1 MTAQLD
7 QMQTQ
12 LLSQPPP
19 SIILPRSEAI
29 RYVEICELAEMMP
42 PSAASSSGAGGGS
55 NFLTQLLLSSS
66 SSSGSVDG
74 EINDSTSGNNVK
86 KYASIIQMAFL
97 LYLGEYTHARHLWR
111 RLNNNNNSHNSS
123 NDDEYK
129 QLTMFWNA
137 AKYCYLW
144 NTGGIM
150 SGLSTPPAN
159 TNGTDSNDEEEIRS
173 NLPYSTLM
181 LRSLQ
186 SNSES
191 SFEPLA
197 TYSRELVS
205 IFRYRVNERLRMSF
219 DDIREEEFMLR
230 MNLSNTCAGEEEDVL
245 GRYGWKRIAAAVA
258 DNSAHLVPDREW
270 KLTMQGGDDST
281 MTLSVDVDRIRQL
294 SEVVMFLEQTK
305 MNA

>member
-19 SIILPRSEAI
+19 SILLPRSEAL

-42 PSAASSSGAGGGS
+42 PSAASSGAGGGS

-66 SSSGSVDG
+66 SSGSGSGDG
-74 EINDSTSGNNVK
+74 DTNDSTSSNNVK

-111 RLNNNNNSHNSS
+111 RLNNNNNSHSS
-123 NDDEYK
+123 NNDDEYK

-144 NTGGIM
+144 NTGGVM
-150 SGLSTPPAN
+150 SGLSTPATDG
-159 TNGTDSNDEEEIRS
+159 TNSNDEEEIRS

-186 SNSES
+186 SN
-191 SFEPLA
+191 
-197 TYSRELVS
+197 
-205 IFRYRVNERLRMSF
+205 
-219 DDIREEEFMLR
+219 
-230 MNLSNTCAGEEEDVL
+230 
-245 GRYGWKRIAAAVA
+245 
-258 DNSAHLVPDREW
+258 
-270 KLTMQGGDDST
+270 
-281 MTLSVDVDRIRQL
+281 
-294 SEVVMFLEQTK
+294 
-305 MNA
+305 

>member
-1 MTAQLD
+1 
-7 QMQTQ
+7 
-12 LLSQPPP
+12 
-19 SIILPRSEAI
+19 
-29 RYVEICELAEMMP
+29 MMP
-42 PSAASSSGAGGGS
+42 PSAASSGAGGGS
-55 NFLTQLLLSSS
+55 NFLTQLLSSS
-66 SSSGSVDG
+66 SSSGSGSGDG
-74 EINDSTSGNNVK
+74 DTNDSTTTSSNVK

-111 RLNNNNNSHNSS
+111 RLNNNNNSHHSNSS

-159 TNGTDSNDEEEIRS
+159 TGCTNSNDEDISNNS

-191 SFEPLA
+191 SLEPLA

-230 MNLSNTCAGEEEDVL
+230 MNLTAEEEEDVL
-245 GRYGWKRIAAAVA
+245 GRYGWKRIAAAAA

-270 KLTMQGGDDST
+270 KLAMMQGGDDTT
-281 MTLSVDVDRIRQL
+281 MTLSDVDRIRHL

>member
-19 SIILPRSEAI
+19 SIILPRSEAL

-42 PSAASSSGAGGGS
+42 PSAASSGACCGGS
-55 NFLTQLLLSSS
+55 NFLTQLLSSS
-66 SSSGSVDG
+66 SSSGSGGGDT
-74 EINDSTSGNNVK
+74 NDSSSDSNVK

-111 RLNNNNNSHNSS
+111 RLNNNNNSHNS

-150 SGLSTPPAN
+150 SGLSTPPATDD
-159 TNGTDSNDEEEIRS
+159 TNSNEEEEIRS

-191 SFEPLA
+191 SLEPLA

-205 IFRYRVNERLRMSF
+205 IFCYRVNERLRMSF
-219 DDIREEEFMLR
+219 NDIRGEEFMLR
-230 MNLSNTCAGEEEDVL
+230 MNLSNKCAGAAEEEEDVL
-245 GRYGWKRIAAAVA
+245 GRYGWKRIAAAAA

-270 KLTMQGGDDST
+270 KLTMQGGNDST

>member
-1 MTAQLD
+1 
-7 QMQTQ
+7 
-12 LLSQPPP
+12 
-19 SIILPRSEAI
+19 
-29 RYVEICELAEMMP
+29 MMP
-42 PSAASSSGAGGGS
+42 PSAASGAGDGS
-55 NFLTQLLLSSS
+55 NFLTQLLSSS
-66 SSSGSVDG
+66 SSSGSGSGSGDG
-74 EINDSTSGNNVK
+74 VTNDSSSNVK

-111 RLNNNNNSHNSS
+111 RLKNNNNSHNSTN

-150 SGLSTPPAN
+150 SGLSTPPPATDG
-159 TNGTDSNDEEEIRS
+159 TNSNNDEEIRS

-191 SFEPLA
+191 SLEPLA

-230 MNLSNTCAGEEEDVL
+230 MNLSSSVGAAEEEEGEDVL
-245 GRYGWKRIAAAVA
+245 WRYGWKRITASAA

-270 KLTMQGGDDST
+270 KSAMQGGDDT
-281 MTLSVDVDRIRQL
+281 TTTLSDNVDRIRQL